1 MMKFDQIKAISQHLM
16 VLITR
21 YLAKKSEKFK
31 KYSWTLKKRLG
42 QSTIKV
48 NDIEAIYQANNSV
61 KNVLM
66 SQKTFL

>member
-1 MMKFDQIKAISQHLM
+1 MNF
-16 VLITR
+16 
-21 YLAKKSEKFK
+21 KKS
-31 KYSWTLKKRLG
+31 LG

-66 SQKTFL
+66 SQKTFV